1 VTEKKFCCCSVYT
14 DLLLL
19 VGLNENKKHK
29 GISMIETLMRYLEN
43 DRIETDEQY
52 DEIAAVEYF
61 DCGPREFTT
70 YATVVAL

>member
-1 VTEKKFCCCSVYT
+1 MYT

-29 GISMIETLMRYLEN
+29 GISKIEN
-43 DRIETDEQY
+43 DRIEKDEQY
-52 DEIAAVEYF
+52 DEIAVVEYF
-61 DCGPREFTT
+61 DCGPRQFTT

>member
-1 VTEKKFCCCSVYT
+1 MYT

-43 DRIETDEQY
+43 DRIERNERY
-52 DEIAAVEYF
+52 DASAAVEYIDGDF
-61 DCGPREFTT
+61 REFTI

>member
-1 VTEKKFCCCSVYT
+1 VYT

-43 DRIETDEQY
+43 DRIERNERY
-52 DEIAAVEYF
+52 NASSAVEYI
-61 DCGPREFTT
+61 DGDLREFTI
-70 YATVVAL
+70 YATIVAL